1 MRKENQQFLFI
12 YILIQVILFI
22 ICFSIILSIDA
33 LTSYWPYAIVFGGF
47 ILLINIIF
55 SRKYEKED
63 LYKATY
69 RIRRV
74 TYKIDLPKSFIINV
88 RLVMPDGKKAY
99 YVNNQI
105 IPAIFVEFVEGKKAF
120 LIKPLTEEHNH
131 GNYKL
136 IYVFKKKYALVE
148 DKNRSKFIVHF
159 DNLAIDDR

>member
-1 MRKENQQFLFI
+1 
-12 YILIQVILFI
+12 
-22 ICFSIILSIDA
+22 LSTEFD
-33 LTSYWPYAIVFGGF
+33 LKG
-47 ILLINIIF
+47 NIIVRGEYLEGKEEGF
-55 SRKYEKED
+55 WLYEYGDHREEGE
-63 LYKATY
+63 YKAGMRSGLWKHFY
-69 RIRRV
+69 
-74 TYKIDLPKSFIINV
+74 
-88 RLVMPDGKKAY
+88 PDGKKAY